1 MKKCVGFS
9 ILILCLVIFS
19 QSITYANTDSLS
31 KALENVYSCVVVES
45 SSGEIL
51 FANNES
57 QIRQPASTTK
67 IMTAIIALENADLK
81 KVLTVSQSAVKEIGN
96 GGTNASLIPGEKIVL
111 EDALKLM
118 LVASANDCANVIAEN
133 VFGNKE
139 EFIRKMNE
147 KAKEIGALNTT
158 YTNPVGLDGTDGI
171 QYSNQQTTA
180 LDLALIT
187 RYAMNREEFR
197 NIVSMQTVTVPPT
210 NMHKEPR
217 TFQNTNKLLNKT
229 HEKFVI
235 TGVKTGYTVKA
246 GKVLVS
252 AAMNNE
258 GTELIS
264 VVMGTDS
271 NTVFN
276 CTEALLRYGFA
287 HPDLKEFSMRNKPY
301 KILIGG
307 RILSTEPIVTENSVL
322 APIKEVCQF
331 LKINLDWISE
341 DKTIILEK
349 NGKYVHM
356 NIGKEFAYINGSKIQ
371 LAHAPFI
378 ENGLSFVPLE
388 PVAETFGYEIK
399 TDSKC
404 KTVEIDSLPFI
415 ENLSVSESVY
425 YYCNSEPYEFKDIK
439 IINDRVYID
448 INSIDSLL
456 KDKIHLE
463 FFPDS
468 RIIYVGSHATYLEY
482 KTEKYDHRIYVPLA
496 ALAKNLG
503 IKIFWGPN
511 TKTIHMYY
519 QELSINTDRSVE
531 DLVPEHFVYATV
543 KNNTPLYPSIG
554 ASKASSYI
562 KGGKV
567 EIIRDKDYKWYY
579 IKNNTISGWTKS
591 EYLSIDTKF
600 EKLEEKLYPSET
612 EFFVNDYFK
621 LSSPTNYLIWVDL
634 KRQLI
639 NIFTRSENS
648 WKLTRQIPC
657 ATGKNISPTIKGTF
671 SINNNRGTWMP
682 AGSNAWVKNYVGFYS
697 SYFFHS
703 VKVKRDGAI
712 YDNTLGTVASAG
724 CIRMPLED
732 SEWFSKNIPVNTTV
746 FIR

>member
-1 MKKCVGFS
+1 MKNRVGFS
-9 ILILCLVIFS
+9 ILILCLIIFS
-19 QSITYANTDSLS
+19 QNFIYANTDSLS
-31 KALENVYSCVVVES
+31 GATEDVYSCVLIES
-45 SSGEIL
+45 SSEEIL
-51 FANNES
+51 FGNDENK
-57 QIRQPASTTK
+57 IMQPASATE

-81 KVLTVSQSAVKEIGN
+81 KVLTVSQSAAKET
-96 GGTNASLIPGEKIVL
+96 GTCAFLIPGEKITL

-118 LVASANDCANVIAEN
+118 LVASAKECANVIAEN
-133 VFGNKE
+133 VFGNKD
-139 EFIRKMNE
+139 EFVRKMNE

-158 YTNPVGLDGTDGI
+158 YTNPVGLDGTDGMD
-171 QYSNQQTTA
+171 YSNQQTTA

-187 RYAMNREEFR
+187 RYAMNIEEFR
-197 NIVSMQTVTVPPT
+197 NIVSMKTVTVPPT
-210 NMHKEPR
+210 NMHKEAR
-217 TFQNTNKLLNKT
+217 TFQNTNKLLDKT
-229 HEKFVI
+229 YEDFKI
-235 TGVKTGYTVKA
+235 TGVKAVYSVNA
-246 GKVLVS
+246 GNVFVS

-258 GTELIS
+258 GIELIS
-264 VVMGTDS
+264 VVFGTDS

-276 CTEALLRYGFA
+276 CTETLLKYGFA

-307 RILSTEPIVTENSVL
+307 RILSGEPKVTENSVL
-322 APIKEVCQF
+322 APIKELSQF

-356 NIGKEFAYINGSKIQ
+356 NIGKETAYINGSKIQ
-371 LAHAPFI
+371 LSHAPFI

-399 TDSKC
+399 TNSISKI
-404 KTVEIDSLPFI
+404 VEIDSLPFF
-415 ENLSVSESVY
+415 ENNLSVSENVY

-439 IINDRVYID
+439 IINDRVYVES
-448 INSIDSLL
+448 NSIELLL
-456 KDKIHLE
+456 KDKIHLQ

-468 RIIYVGSHATYLEY
+468 RIIYASSHATYLEH
-482 KTEKYDHRIYVPLA
+482 KTEKYDHRIYIPLA

-519 QELSINTDRSVE
+519 QELSINTDISVE
-531 DLVPEHFVYATV
+531 DLVPEHFVYATA
-543 KNNTPLYPSIG
+543 KNNTPIYPSIG
-554 ASKASSYI
+554 ASKATSYI

-579 IKNNTISGWTKS
+579 IKNDTITGWTKS

-621 LSSPTNYLIWVDL
+621 LKSPTNYLIWVDL

-682 AGSNAWVKNYVGFYS
+682 AGNNAWVKNYVGFYS

-703 VKVKRDGAI
+703 VKVKRNGTI

-732 SEWFSKNIPVNTTV
+732 SEWFSNNIPVNTTV